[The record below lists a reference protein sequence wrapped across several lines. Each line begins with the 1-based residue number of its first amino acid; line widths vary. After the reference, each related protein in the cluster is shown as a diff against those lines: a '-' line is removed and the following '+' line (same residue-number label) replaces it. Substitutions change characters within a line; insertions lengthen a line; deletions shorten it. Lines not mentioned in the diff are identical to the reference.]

1 MHRMPRLGWIAVS
14 LLLLSR
20 CAFAQPAPSPD
31 LDKALAGIRP
41 EAIRGHMR
49 FLADDLLE
57 GRGAGTRG
65 YDIAAEYVAS
75 QFEAAGLEPA
85 GVNGTYFQPVPL
97 RKSLAVEPEC
107 SLTLELP
114 GKKTTT
120 LKFGEHYVV
129 RAESL
134 VPDRSEVTAPVV
146 FVGFGVTAPE
156 LGYDDYAGVDVKGK
170 IVAMLSGA
178 PEAFPHNQRAYYS
191 SQRIKGENAVARG
204 AIGIVGFSTP
214 QDEARFPWWKMV
226 QNVKLGGMR
235 WVNDKGVP
243 DEAFAQLR
251 GVATLSKSGA
261 EALFADSPKA
271 LEQVFA
277 GAKEGRPQ
285 SFELPVRVTLKSV
298 AQHTRVDSPN
308 VAAVL
313 RGADP
318 KLRDEF
324 VLYTAHLD
332 HLGIGEPVKGDK
344 INNGALDNASG
355 IAAMIEAAKALSSL
369 PRRPRRSLL
378 FVAVTAEEKGLR
390 GADYFAQHPT
400 VPLKKIVA
408 DVNLDM
414 FVMIYPVR
422 DVVAYGAEHSS
433 LGRVVEEAAKQV
445 GFEVSP
451 DPAPEETVFIR
462 SDQFPFVRR
471 GVPALFVTAG
481 MKSGD
486 PKIDGAKSHVE
497 WRRNNYH
504 APQDDMSQPIDF
516 DSGARFARLNVLIGW
531 QIAEEE
537 QAPRWNTGDFFG
549 EKFGKDRMAPA
560 R

>member
-261 EALFADSPKA
+261 EALFTDSPKA

-285 SFELPVRVTLKSV
+285 SFDLPVRVTLKSV